1 MSEMKVVVASL
12 NPVKQSAVQ
21 RAFEQAFPGTHLL
34 LSGVDVPS
42 GVRDQPMTDS
52 ETLLGARQ
60 RAQRAQQVH
69 PHADFWVGLEGG
81 VGDPQGLGMHAFGW
95 MCVRTDSREY
105 SARSA
110 SFPLPRK
117 AAASIEAGE
126 ELGLVMDALFRE
138 TNTKH
143 KGGAVGLLT
152 NGLVSREAL
161 YVQPLIF
168 ALIPFMH
175 EPLF

>member
-1 MSEMKVVVASL
+1 MSEIKVVVASL
-12 NPVKQSAVQ
+12 NPVKQAAVQ
-21 RAFEQAFPGTHLL
+21 QAFKKAFPDLR
-34 LSGVDVPS
+34 LSITGVDVPS
-42 GVRDQPMTDS
+42 GVRDQPLTDS

-60 RAQRAQQVH
+60 RAQRAQQAH

-81 VGDPQGLGMHAFGW
+81 VANAQGLGMQAFGW

-110 SFPLPRK
+110 SFPMPRK
-117 AAASIEAGE
+117 VIASIEAGE
-126 ELGLVMDALFRE
+126 ELGPVMDALFE
-138 TNTKH
+138 EHNTKH

-161 YVQPLIF
+161 YIQPLIF

-175 EPLF
+175 EQLF

>member
-1 MSEMKVVVASL
+1 MSEIKVVVASL

-21 RAFEQAFPGTHLL
+21 QAFERSFPGNLIVS
-34 LSGVDVPS
+34 SGVDVPS

-60 RAQRAQQVH
+60 RAQRAQQAQ

-81 VGDPQGLGMHAFGW
+81 VGNAHGLGLHAFGW
-95 MCVRTDSREY
+95 MCVRTGSREY

-117 AAASIEAGE
+117 AVAAIEGGL
-126 ELGLVMDALFRE
+126 ELGSVMDALFQE

-161 YVQPLIF
+161 YIQPLIF
-168 ALIPFMH
+168 ALIPFLH

>member
-1 MSEMKVVVASL
+1 MPPTKVVVASL
-12 NPVKQSAVQ
+12 NPVKQSAAKE
-21 RAFEQAFPGTHLL
+21 AFEQAFPELNIDVT
-34 LSGVDVPS
+34 GVDVPS

-60 RAQRAQQVH
+60 RAQRAQQLS

-81 VGDPQGLGMHAFGW
+81 VANVQGLGMQAFGW

-110 SFPLPRK
+110 SFPLPR
-117 AAASIEAGE
+117 AAVAAIEGGE
-126 ELGLVMDALFRE
+126 ELGPVMDGLFKE
-138 TNTKH
+138 HNTKH

-161 YVQPLIF
+161 YTQPLIF

>member
-1 MSEMKVVVASL
+1 MASLKVIVASL
-12 NPVKQSAVQ
+12 NPVKQAAARQ
-21 RAFEQAFPGTHLL
+21 AFEQAFPHLAI
-34 LSGVDVPS
+34 SITGVDVPS
-42 GVRDQPMTDS
+42 GVRDQPMTDA

-60 RAQRAQQVH
+60 RAQRAQQEQ

-81 VGDPQGLGMHAFGW
+81 VADAQGLGLQAFGW
-95 MCVRTDSREY
+95 ICVRTDSREY

-110 SFPLPRK
+110 SFPLPR
-117 AAASIEAGE
+117 AAVAAIEGGE
-126 ELGLVMDALFRE
+126 ELGPVMDGLFKE
-138 TNTKH
+138 HNTKH

-161 YVQPLIF
+161 YIQPLIF

>member
-1 MSEMKVVVASL
+1 MSLTKVVVASL
-12 NPVKQSAVQ
+12 NPVKQAAAQ
-21 RAFEQAFPGTHLL
+21 IAFKKAFPELKINVT
-34 LSGVDVPS
+34 GVNVPS
-42 GVRDQPMTDS
+42 GVRDQPMTDA

-60 RAQRAQQVH
+60 RAQRAQQMS

-81 VGDPQGLGMHAFGW
+81 VANMQGLGMQAFGW

-110 SFPLPRK
+110 SFPLPR
-117 AAASIEAGE
+117 AAVAAIEDGE
-126 ELGLVMDALFRE
+126 ELGPVMDNLFQE
-138 TNTKH
+138 QNTKH

-161 YVQPLIF
+161 YIQPLIF

>member
-1 MSEMKVVVASL
+1 MSAIEVVVASL
-12 NPVKQSAVQ
+12 NPVKQAAARKAFE
-21 RAFEQAFPGTHLL
+21 RAFPDLAISITGLN
-34 LSGVDVPS
+34 VPS
-42 GVRDQPMTDS
+42 GVRDQPLTDS

-60 RAQRAQQVH
+60 RAQRAQHTH

-81 VGDPQGLGMHAFGW
+81 VADAQGLGLHAFGW
-95 MCVRTDSREY
+95 MCIRTDSREY

-110 SFPLPRK
+110 SFPLPR
-117 AAASIEAGE
+117 AAVAAIEAGE
-126 ELGLVMDALFRE
+126 ELGPVMDDLFGE
-138 TNTKH
+138 QNTKH

-152 NGLVSREAL
+152 NGLVSREDL
-161 YVQPLIF
+161 YIQPLIF

>member
-1 MSEMKVVVASL
+1 MPELKVVVASL

-21 RAFEQAFPGTHLL
+21 QAFQEAFPESRILI
-34 LSGVDVPS
+34 SGMDVPS

-60 RAQRAQQVH
+60 RAQRAQQAD

-81 VGDPQGLGMHAFGW
+81 VGDAQSLGMHAFGW
-95 MCVRTDSREY
+95 MCVRTDSREQ

-117 AAASIEAGE
+117 VIASIQSGE
-126 ELGLVMDALFRE
+126 ELGTVMDQLFQE
-138 TNTKH
+138 NNTKH

-152 NGLVSREAL
+152 NGLVRREDL
-161 YVQPLIF
+161 YIQPLIF

>member
-1 MSEMKVVVASL
+1 MTEMEVVVASL

-21 RAFEQAFPGTHLL
+21 EAFRLAFPASRILI
-34 LSGVDVPS
+34 SGLDVPS
-42 GVRDQPMTDS
+42 GVREQPMTDS

-60 RAQRAQQVH
+60 RAQRAQQVR

-81 VGDPQGLGMHAFGW
+81 VANSQGLGLQAFGW
-95 MCVRTDSREY
+95 MCVRTDSREH

-110 SFPLPRK
+110 SFPLPRE
-117 AAASIEAGE
+117 AVSAIEAGQ
-126 ELGLVMDALFRE
+126 ELGPVMDALFQE

-143 KGGAVGLLT
+143 KSGAVGLLT

-161 YVQPLIF
+161 YLQPLIF
-168 ALIPFMH
+168 ALIPFLH
-175 EPLF
+175 EPMF

>member
-1 MSEMKVVVASL
+1 MKIIIASL
-12 NPVKQSAVQ
+12 NPVKQAAT
-21 RAFEQAFPGTHLL
+21 RHAFEQVFPEAKPVVA
-34 LSGVDVPS
+34 SIAVPS
-42 GVRDQPMTDS
+42 GVRDQPMTDA

-60 RAQRAQQVH
+60 RAQRAQHDQ

-81 VGDPQGLGMHAFGW
+81 VADAQGLGMHAFGW
-95 MCVRTDSREY
+95 MCVRTDSREH

-117 AAASIEAGE
+117 AVAALKAGR
-126 ELGLVMDALFRE
+126 ELGPVMDGLFHAN
-138 TNTKH
+138 NTKH

-168 ALIPFMH
+168 ALIPFLH